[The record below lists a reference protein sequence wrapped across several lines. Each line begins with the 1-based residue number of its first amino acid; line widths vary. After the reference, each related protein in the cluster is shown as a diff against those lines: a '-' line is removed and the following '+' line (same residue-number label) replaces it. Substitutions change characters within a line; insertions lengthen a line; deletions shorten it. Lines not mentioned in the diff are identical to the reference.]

1 MATVKDVDLFLC
13 VGIPQDHGAA
23 VRNAAQQGTLQ
34 WRQPQVMDGLQVQ
47 WEKVCIWTSKSSH
60 FVRLKLNFLRYES
73 DESTTA
79 QQKSSLTWLIPWP
92 KGLLETLVVRLWRTR
107 SPLVEPE
114 AMELSLA
121 LNDTHVTSSLWSY
134 ETGNHSFT
142 RVVVK
147 YFKRYFKHAFTF
159 KERCS
164 LFDFRSQMW
173 TQWSRPPLTRNW
185 DEELR
190 HTRVCLFWWSG
201 REPKVAV
208 SLSFHVALSCI

>member
-1 MATVKDVDLFLC
+1 MNFKIITFWSTQIQFPTMWVWWIHYGNDEFLL
-13 VGIPQDHGAA
+13 ILM
-23 VRNAAQQGTLQ
+23 N
-34 WRQPQVMDGLQVQ
+34 
-47 WEKVCIWTSKSSH
+47 
-60 FVRLKLNFLRYES
+60 
-73 DESTTA
+73 

-121 LNDTHVTSSLWSY
+121 LNDTQVTSSLWSY
-134 ETGNHSFT
+134 KTGNHSFT

-147 YFKRYFKHAFTF
+147 YCKRCFKGAFTF

-164 LFDFRSQMW
+164 LFVFRSQMW
-173 TQWSRPPLTRNW
+173 TQWSRPPLTRNC

-190 HTRVCLFWWSG
+190 HTRVCLFWWSD
-201 REPKVAV
+201 REPNEAV
-208 SLSFHVALSCI
+208 SLSFHVALSCIYFKQITPGKKTRWSK

>member
-1 MATVKDVDLFLC
+1 MNFKIITFWSTQIQFPTMWAWWIHYGNDEFLL
-13 VGIPQDHGAA
+13 ILM
-23 VRNAAQQGTLQ
+23 N
-34 WRQPQVMDGLQVQ
+34 
-47 WEKVCIWTSKSSH
+47 
-60 FVRLKLNFLRYES
+60 
-73 DESTTA
+73 

-121 LNDTHVTSSLWSY
+121 LNDTQVTSSLWSY
-134 ETGNHSFT
+134 KTENHSFT

-147 YFKRYFKHAFTF
+147 YCKRCFKGAFTF

-164 LFDFRSQMW
+164 LFVFRSQMW
-173 TQWSRPPLTRNW
+173 TQWSRPPLTRNC

-190 HTRVCLFWWSG
+190 HTRVCLFWWSH
-201 REPKVAV
+201 REPNEAV
-208 SLSFHVALSCI
+208 SLSFHVALSCIYFKQITPRKKTRWSK